1 MKGLKELPLKKE
13 NENGKAMFQLSTN
26 AIQSK
31 EKKEKILNINFF
43 RFIINE
49 YLNAKIVMGP
59 RF

>member
-1 MKGLKELPLKKE
+1 VKGLKELPLKKE